1 MRGLRYEIIIL
12 TLYKGVQMT
21 DNNQGKR
28 ILSVLAHP
36 DDEAFGMGGT
46 LALYAMHGAEVYLA
60 CATLGEAGDIPTN
73 FLADHSSSAALRE
86 SELDCSADVL
96 ALKQVF
102 KLGFR
107 DSGMAGSPDNQH
119 PDALVARPIEEAV
132 ERIADVMR
140 QVRPHVVL
148 TFDPV
153 GGYYHPDHIRVHQ
166 ATVLAFER
174 VRQELKS
181 SDPQALVRLFYHT
194 MPKSSA
200 KIAVFWM
207 RLQGKDPRKIGRNK
221 DIDLVQIASQSFP
234 VHVKINY
241 LPVLKQREQAAAC
254 HASQG
259 GGQKPFGLSA
269 WLLRIFN
276 RPVDRFMQ
284 GFPAPEAHQPMK
296 NDLFWGM
303 DG

>member
-1 MRGLRYEIIIL
+1 
-12 TLYKGVQMT
+12 MT
-21 DNNQGKR
+21 NENNVKR

-46 LALYAMHGAEVYLA
+46 LALYAMRGVEVYLA
-60 CATLGEAGDIPTN
+60 CATLGEAGDIPPD
-73 FLADHSSSAALRE
+73 FLQSYTSSAALRE
-86 SELDCSADVL
+86 SELDCSANML
-96 ALKQVF
+96 SLKQVF

-119 PDALVARPIEEAV
+119 PDALVARPMEEVV

-140 QVRPHVVL
+140 QVRPQVVL

-153 GGYYHPDHIRVHQ
+153 GGYYHPDHIRTHQ
-166 ATVLAFER
+166 ATVIAFER
-174 VRQELKS
+174 VRKELGT
-181 SDPQALVRLFYHT
+181 SDPQVLARLYYHT

-200 KIAVFWM
+200 KFAVFWM
-207 RLQGKDPRKIGRNK
+207 RLRGKDPRKVGRNG
-221 DIDLVQIASQSFP
+221 DIDLVQIASESFP

-241 LPVLKQREQAAAC
+241 RPVVEQREQAAAC

-259 GGQKPFGLSA
+259 GGKKPFGLSA
-269 WLLRIFN
+269 WLLKIFN

-284 GFPAPEAHQPMK
+284 GFPEPKQNQRMQ
-296 NDLFWGM
+296 NDLFWGIN
-303 DG
+303 G

>member
-1 MRGLRYEIIIL
+1 MININDE
-12 TLYKGVQMT
+12 
-21 DNNQGKR
+21 KR
-28 ILSVLAHP
+28 ILSVLAHS

-46 LALYAMHGAEVYLA
+46 LALYASRGVEVYLA
-60 CATLGEAGDIPTN
+60 CATLGEAGDIPIEFQQN
-73 FLADHSSSAALRE
+73 FASSADLRE
-86 SELDCSADVL
+86 SELDCSAKDL
-96 ALKQVF
+96 GLKQVF

-107 DSGMAGSPDNQH
+107 DSGMEGSPDNQN
-119 PDALVARPIEEAV
+119 PNALVARPMEEVV
-132 ERIADVMR
+132 ESIVRVMR
-140 QVRPHVVL
+140 EVRPQVVL

-153 GGYYHPDHIRVHQ
+153 GGYFHPDHIRVHQ
-166 ATVLAFER
+166 ATVLAFDR
-174 VRQELKS
+174 VRQELQAT
-181 SDPQALVRLFYHT
+181 DPQVLSRLYYHT

-207 RLQGKDPRKIGRNK
+207 RLLGKDPRKIGRNK

-241 LPVLKQREQAAAC
+241 RQVLEQREQAAAC

-259 GGQKPFGLSA
+259 GGKKPFGLSA
-269 WLLRIFN
+269 WLMRILS

-284 GFPAPEAHQPMK
+284 GFPEPMPNHRMQ

-303 DG
+303 NG

>member
-1 MRGLRYEIIIL
+1 
-12 TLYKGVQMT
+12 MT
-21 DNNQGKR
+21 NSISERR

-46 LALYAMHGAEVYLA
+46 LALYAMRGVEVYLA
-60 CATLGEAGDIPTN
+60 CATLGEAGDIPPD
-73 FLADHSSSAALRE
+73 FLQSHSSSAALRE
-86 SELDCSADVL
+86 SELDCSAEKL

-119 PDALVARPIEEAV
+119 PEALVARPMEEVV

-140 QVRPHVVL
+140 QVRPQVVL

-153 GGYYHPDHIRVHQ
+153 GGYFHPDHIRVHQ
-166 ATVLAFER
+166 ATVLAFDR
-174 VRQELKS
+174 VRQELHTV
-181 SDPQALVRLFYHT
+181 DPQVLARLYYHT
-194 MPKSSA
+194 MPKSSVRF
-200 KIAVFWM
+200 AVFWM
-207 RLQGKDPRKIGRNK
+207 KVLGKDPHKVGRNK
-221 DIDLVQIASQSFP
+221 DIDLVEIASQSFP

-241 LPVLKQREQAAAC
+241 KQVYEQREQAAAC

-259 GGQKPFGLSA
+259 GGKKPFGLSA
-269 WLLRIFN
+269 WLMRILS

-284 GFPAPEAHQPMK
+284 GFPEPGLSPRVEK
-296 NDLFWGM
+296 DLFWGM

>member
-1 MRGLRYEIIIL
+1 
-12 TLYKGVQMT
+12 MT
-21 DNNQGKR
+21 EDNQAKR

-46 LALYAMHGAEVYLA
+46 LALYAMRGVEVYLA
-60 CATLGEAGDIPTN
+60 CATLGEAGDIPPD
-73 FLADHSSSAALRE
+73 FLQSSSSSAALRE
-86 SELDCSADVL
+86 SELDCSANVL

-107 DSGMAGSPDNQH
+107 DSGMEGSPDNHH
-119 PDALVARPIEEAV
+119 PDALVARPMEEVV
-132 ERIADVMR
+132 ERIAAVMR
-140 QVRPHVVL
+140 QVRPQVVL

-153 GGYYHPDHIRVHQ
+153 GGYFHPDHIRVHQ
-166 ATVLAFER
+166 ATVLAFDR
-174 VRQELKS
+174 VRQELKAT
-181 SDPQALVRLFYHT
+181 DPQALSRLYYHT

-207 RLQGKDPRKIGRNK
+207 RLLGKDPRKIGRNK

-241 LPVLKQREQAAAC
+241 KKVLEQREQAAAC

-259 GGQKPFGLSA
+259 GGKKPFGLSA
-269 WLLRIFN
+269 WLMRILS

-284 GFPAPEAHQPMK
+284 GFPEPMPNHRMQ

-303 DG
+303 NG

>member
-1 MRGLRYEIIIL
+1 MIN
-12 TLYKGVQMT
+12 
-21 DNNQGKR
+21 DNQPKR

-46 LALYAMHGAEVYLA
+46 LALYAMRGVEVYLA
-60 CATLGEAGDIPTN
+60 CATLGEAGDIPPD
-73 FLADHSSSAALRE
+73 FLQSSSSSAALRE
-86 SELDCSADVL
+86 SELDCSANVL

-107 DSGMAGSPDNQH
+107 DSGMEGSPDNHH
-119 PDALVARPIEEAV
+119 PDALVARPMEEVV
-132 ERIADVMR
+132 ERIAAVMR
-140 QVRPHVVL
+140 QVRPQVVL

-153 GGYYHPDHIRVHQ
+153 GGYFHPDHIRVHQ
-166 ATVLAFER
+166 ATVLAFDR
-174 VRQELKS
+174 VRQELKAT
-181 SDPQALVRLFYHT
+181 DPQALSRLYYHT
-194 MPKSSA
+194 MPKLSA

-207 RLQGKDPRKIGRNK
+207 RLLGKDPRKIGRNK

-241 LPVLKQREQAAAC
+241 KKVLKQREQAAAC

-259 GGQKPFGLSA
+259 GGKKPFGLSA
-269 WLLRIFN
+269 WLMRILS

-284 GFPAPEAHQPMK
+284 GFPEPMPNHRMQ

-303 DG
+303 NG

>member
-1 MRGLRYEIIIL
+1 MIN
-12 TLYKGVQMT
+12 
-21 DNNQGKR
+21 DNQPKR

-46 LALYAMHGAEVYLA
+46 LALYAMRGVEVYLA
-60 CATLGEAGDIPTN
+60 CATLGEAGDIPPD
-73 FLADHSSSAALRE
+73 FLQSSSSSAALRE
-86 SELDCSADVL
+86 SELDCSANVL

-107 DSGMAGSPDNQH
+107 DSGMEGSPDNHH
-119 PDALVARPIEEAV
+119 PDALVARPMEEVV
-132 ERIADVMR
+132 ERIAAVMR
-140 QVRPHVVL
+140 QVRPQVVL

-153 GGYYHPDHIRVHQ
+153 GGYFHPDHIRVHQ
-166 ATVLAFER
+166 ATVLAFDR
-174 VRQELKS
+174 VRKELQAT
-181 SDPQALVRLFYHT
+181 DPQALSRLYYHT

-207 RLQGKDPRKIGRNK
+207 RLLGKDPRKIGRNK

-241 LPVLKQREQAAAC
+241 RQVLEQREQAAAC

-259 GGQKPFGLSA
+259 GGKKPFGLSA
-269 WLLRIFN
+269 WLMRILS

-284 GFPAPEAHQPMK
+284 GFPEPMPNHRMQ

-303 DG
+303 NG

>member
-1 MRGLRYEIIIL
+1 ME
-12 TLYKGVQMT
+12 
-21 DNNQGKR
+21 DNQAKR

-46 LALYAMHGAEVYLA
+46 LALYAMRGVEVYLA
-60 CATLGEAGDIPTN
+60 CATLGEAGDIPPD
-73 FLADHSSSAALRE
+73 FLQSSSSSAALRE
-86 SELDCSADVL
+86 SELDCSANVL

-107 DSGMAGSPDNQH
+107 DSGMEGSPDNHH
-119 PDALVARPIEEAV
+119 PDALVARPMEEVV
-132 ERIADVMR
+132 ERIAAVMR
-140 QVRPHVVL
+140 QVRPQVVL

-153 GGYYHPDHIRVHQ
+153 GGYFHPDHIRVHQ
-166 ATVLAFER
+166 ATVLAFDR
-174 VRQELKS
+174 VRKELQAT
-181 SDPQALVRLFYHT
+181 DPQALSRLYYHT

-207 RLQGKDPRKIGRNK
+207 RLLGKDPRKIGRNK

-241 LPVLKQREQAAAC
+241 KKVLEQREQAAAC

-259 GGQKPFGLSA
+259 GGKKPFGLSA
-269 WLLRIFN
+269 WLMRILS

-284 GFPAPEAHQPMK
+284 GFPEPMPNHRMQ

-303 DG
+303 NG

>member
-1 MRGLRYEIIIL
+1 MIG
-12 TLYKGVQMT
+12 
-21 DNNQGKR
+21 DFSGKR

-46 LALYAMHGAEVYLA
+46 LALYAMRGAEVYLA
-60 CATLGEAGDIPTN
+60 CATLGEAGDIPPD
-73 FLADHSSSAALRE
+73 FLRSHASSAALRE
-86 SELDCSADVL
+86 SELDCSADAL
-96 ALKQVF
+96 ALKKVF

-119 PDALVARPIEEAV
+119 PDALVARPMEEVV
-132 ERIADVMR
+132 ESIADVLR
-140 QVRPHVVL
+140 QIRPQVVL

-153 GGYYHPDHIRVHQ
+153 GGYFHPDHIRVHQ
-166 ATVLAFER
+166 ATVIAFDR
-174 VRQELKS
+174 VRQELDPA
-181 SDPQALVRLFYHT
+181 DPQALARLYYHT

-200 KIAVFWM
+200 KFAVFWM
-207 RLQGKDPRKIGRNK
+207 RLLGKDPRKVGRNG

-241 LPVLKQREQAAAC
+241 HSVFEQREQAAAC

-259 GGQKPFGLSA
+259 GGKKPFGLSA
-269 WLLRIFN
+269 WILRILS

-284 GFPAPEAHQPMK
+284 GFPEPSQNHRVE

>member
-1 MRGLRYEIIIL
+1 MIN
-12 TLYKGVQMT
+12 
-21 DNNQGKR
+21 DNQPKR

-46 LALYAMHGAEVYLA
+46 LALYAMRGVEVYLA
-60 CATLGEAGDIPTN
+60 CATLGEAGDIPPD
-73 FLADHSSSAALRE
+73 FLQSSSSSAALRE
-86 SELDCSADVL
+86 SELDCSANGL

-107 DSGMAGSPDNQH
+107 DSGMEGSPDNHH
-119 PDALVARPIEEAV
+119 PDALVARPMEEVV
-132 ERIADVMR
+132 ESIAAVMR
-140 QVRPHVVL
+140 QVRPLVVL

-153 GGYYHPDHIRVHQ
+153 GGYFHPDHIRVHQ
-166 ATVLAFER
+166 ATVLAFDR
-174 VRQELKS
+174 VRKELQAT
-181 SDPQALVRLFYHT
+181 DPQALSRLYYHT

-207 RLQGKDPRKIGRNK
+207 RLLGKDPRKIGRNK

-234 VHVKINY
+234 VHVTINY
-241 LPVLKQREQAAAC
+241 RQVLEQREQAAAC

-259 GGQKPFGLSA
+259 GGKKPFGLSA
-269 WLLRIFN
+269 WLMRILS

-284 GFPAPEAHQPMK
+284 GFPEPMPNHRMQ

-303 DG
+303 NG

>member
-1 MRGLRYEIIIL
+1 MIN
-12 TLYKGVQMT
+12 
-21 DNNQGKR
+21 DNQPKR

-46 LALYAMHGAEVYLA
+46 LALYAMRGVEVYLA
-60 CATLGEAGDIPTN
+60 CATLGEAGDIPPD
-73 FLADHSSSAALRE
+73 FLQSSSSSAALRE
-86 SELDCSADVL
+86 SELDCSANVL

-107 DSGMAGSPDNQH
+107 DSGMEGSPDNHH
-119 PDALVARPIEEAV
+119 PDALVARPMEEVV
-132 ERIADVMR
+132 ERIAAVMR
-140 QVRPHVVL
+140 QVRPQVVL

-153 GGYYHPDHIRVHQ
+153 GGYFHPDHIRVHQ
-166 ATVLAFER
+166 ATVLAFDR
-174 VRQELKS
+174 VRQELKAT
-181 SDPQALVRLFYHT
+181 DPQVLSRLYYHT

-207 RLQGKDPRKIGRNK
+207 RLLGKDPRKIGRNK

-241 LPVLKQREQAAAC
+241 KKVLEQREQAAAC

-259 GGQKPFGLSA
+259 GGKKPFGLSA
-269 WLLRIFN
+269 WLMRILS

-284 GFPAPEAHQPMK
+284 GFPEPMPNHRMQ

-303 DG
+303 NG

>member
-1 MRGLRYEIIIL
+1 MI
-12 TLYKGVQMT
+12 K
-21 DNNQGKR
+21 DNQPKR

-46 LALYAMHGAEVYLA
+46 LALYAMRGVEVYLA
-60 CATLGEAGDIPTN
+60 CATLGEAGDIPPD
-73 FLADHSSSAALRE
+73 FLQSHSSSAALRE
-86 SELDCSADVL
+86 SELDCSANVL

-107 DSGMAGSPDNQH
+107 DSGMEGSPDNHH
-119 PDALVARPIEEAV
+119 PDALVARPMEEVV
-132 ERIADVMR
+132 ESIAAVMR
-140 QVRPHVVL
+140 QVRPLVVL

-153 GGYYHPDHIRVHQ
+153 GGYFHPDHIRVHQ
-166 ATVLAFER
+166 ATVLAFDR
-174 VRQELKS
+174 VRKELQAT
-181 SDPQALVRLFYHT
+181 DPQALSRLYYHT

-207 RLQGKDPRKIGRNK
+207 RLLGKDPRKIGRNK

-234 VHVKINY
+234 VHVTINY
-241 LPVLKQREQAAAC
+241 RQVLEQREQAAAC

-259 GGQKPFGLSA
+259 GGKKPFGLSA
-269 WLLRIFN
+269 WLMRILS

-284 GFPAPEAHQPMK
+284 GFPEPMPNHRMQ

-303 DG
+303 NG

>member
-1 MRGLRYEIIIL
+1 
-12 TLYKGVQMT
+12 MT
-21 DNNQGKR
+21 EDNQVKR

-46 LALYAMHGAEVYLA
+46 LALYAMRGVEVYLA
-60 CATLGEAGDIPTN
+60 CATLGEAGDIPPD
-73 FLADHSSSAALRE
+73 FLQSSSSSAALRE
-86 SELDCSADVL
+86 SELDCSANVL

-107 DSGMAGSPDNQH
+107 DSGMEGSPDNHH
-119 PDALVARPIEEAV
+119 PDALVARPMEEVV
-132 ERIADVMR
+132 ERIAAVMR
-140 QVRPHVVL
+140 QVRPQVVL

-153 GGYYHPDHIRVHQ
+153 GGYFHPDHIRVHQ
-166 ATVLAFER
+166 ATVLAFDR
-174 VRQELKS
+174 VRKELQAT
-181 SDPQALVRLFYHT
+181 DPQALSRLYYHT

-207 RLQGKDPRKIGRNK
+207 RLLGKDPRKIGRNK

-234 VHVKINY
+234 VHVTINY
-241 LPVLKQREQAAAC
+241 RQVLEQREQAAAC

-259 GGQKPFGLSA
+259 GGKKPFGLSA
-269 WLLRIFN
+269 WLMRILS

-284 GFPAPEAHQPMK
+284 GFPEPMPNHRMQ

-303 DG
+303 NG